1 MTLSHQDA
9 NTSPRRSLHLC
20 EDEEDPASGPNVL
33 ASLNEQESD
42 HLLSVSSVRTFV
54 EGGCVFEQ
62 GGRHDGIFI
71 ILAGQVR
78 VYYTGPSGRE
88 ITLAYWAPGNFI
100 GGPDIFG
107 ESQHMWSGQA
117 EEDTRVLH
125 VPGRNLRQLAGQYP
139 RLALALIDA
148 LAHKGKCFSAVI
160 QMLGTRSAAER
171 VAQLLVLM
179 ADLGGHRTTEGI
191 VISRSLTQE
200 DLAKM
205 VGATRQWI
213 SATLDRFAEAGL
225 IAMTTQSIVIRD
237 IERMRDFTGGS
248 FRPPDCR

>member
-117 EEDTRVLH
+117 EEDTKSSTFRAATCVNS
-125 VPGRNLRQLAGQYP
+125 RA
-139 RLALALIDA
+139 
-148 LAHKGKCFSAVI
+148 SI
-160 QMLGTRSAAER
+160 QGLP
-171 VAQLLVLM
+171 
-179 ADLGGHRTTEGI
+179 
-191 VISRSLTQE
+191 SR
-200 DLAKM
+200 
-205 VGATRQWI
+205 
-213 SATLDRFAEAGL
+213 
-225 IAMTTQSIVIRD
+225 
-237 IERMRDFTGGS
+237 
-248 FRPPDCR
+248 

>member
-1 MTLSHQDA
+1 M
-9 NTSPRRSLHLC
+9 
-20 EDEEDPASGPNVL
+20 
-33 ASLNEQESD
+33 
-42 HLLSVSSVRTFV
+42 
-54 EGGCVFEQ
+54 
-62 GGRHDGIFI
+62 
-71 ILAGQVR
+71 
-78 VYYTGPSGRE
+78 
-88 ITLAYWAPGNFI
+88 
-100 GGPDIFG
+100 
-107 ESQHMWSGQA
+107 
-117 EEDTRVLH
+117 
-125 VPGRNLRQLAGQYP
+125 
-139 RLALALIDA
+139 IDA